1 MRNMTALDRIRMQ
14 IQWNRLLSVVEEQ
27 ARTLV
32 RTAFSTSAR
41 EAGDISAGVF
51 DTTGRM
57 LAQAV
62 TGTPGHV
69 NAMAASVRSFLAK
82 YPLDTMEEGDVFL
95 TNDPWLGTGH
105 LNDFTAVTPTF
116 HGGRIAALFASTTH
130 VVDIGGRGFG
140 PDGRQIYEEGLNI
153 PILPLAKRG
162 EFDAMVLEI
171 VRANVRNPV
180 EVEGD
185 LYSLAACNE
194 VGGRRLM
201 DMMTEFGL
209 ADLDD
214 ISRYVIE
221 TSREGMLAEIRG
233 LPHGTYRNSMR
244 IDGYE
249 RELDLVAAVTIDDTG
264 LAVDFD
270 GTSAVSTYGINVPIT
285 YTEAY
290 ASFGVRCVI
299 GSRIPNNAGSLAPV
313 RVTAPV
319 GTILNAPHPC
329 AVTGRHVIGQMLPDV
344 VLGCLGRII
353 PDRVPAEGTS
363 CLWNPVL
370 LGGHGMTGD
379 DLDDSGGPE
388 FAMNTFHAGG
398 TGGRP
403 GKDGLDA
410 TAFPSGVRNTPVE
423 VNETIAPLVFWR
435 KEYREDSGGPGAFR
449 GGTGQVMEIAHAG
462 DSAFAINSMFDRV
475 IHPPRGRNGGGP
487 GRTGRIYLKSGV
499 AEFRGKGRQTIPRG
513 DRLVLEMPG
522 GGGLGDPL
530 DRDPERVA
538 GDVRNG
544 LVSAG
549 RARADY
555 GVVIGADER
564 LDRERTEGERR
575 ARRRAGSEEGPGRGN
590 SAHAAAPM
598 PIDADAA

>member
-1 MRNMTALDRIRMQ
+1 MSNMTALDRIRMQ

-27 ARTLV
+27 AQTLV

-41 EAGDISAGVF
+41 EAGDISAGAF
-51 DTTGRM
+51 DTDGRM

-69 NAMAASVRSFLAK
+69 NAMAASVRSFLEK
-82 YPLDTMEEGDVFL
+82 FPLETMEEGDVFL

-116 HGGRIAALFASTTH
+116 HGGRIVALFASTTH

-140 PDGRQIYEEGLNI
+140 PDGRQVYEEGLNI

-162 EFDAMVLEI
+162 EFNSLVLEI

-194 VGGRRLM
+194 VGGRRLV
-201 DMMTEFGL
+201 DMMSEFEL

-214 ISRYVIE
+214 LARYVID
-221 TSREGMLAEIRG
+221 TSREGMLAEIRA

-249 RELDLVAAVTIDDTG
+249 RELDLVAAVTIDDSG
-264 LAVDFD
+264 MSVDFD

-299 GSRIPNNAGSLAPV
+299 GSRIPQQRGLARSGAGDRSGRDDPQRPAPLRGDRAPRHRPDAPRRRARVSRPDHPRPGAGRRDLVPLEPGPPRGARHDRGRPRRERRPRVRHEHLPHRGDGGTAREGRPRRDRLSVRSAEHPRRGERDHRPTRLLAQGVP
-313 RVTAPV
+313 R
-319 GTILNAPHPC
+319 G
-329 AVTGRHVIGQMLPDV
+329 
-344 VLGCLGRII
+344 LGGAG
-353 PDRVPAEGTS
+353 RVP
-363 CLWNPVL
+363 
-370 LGGHGMTGD
+370 
-379 DLDDSGGPE
+379 
-388 FAMNTFHAGG
+388 
-398 TGGRP
+398 
-403 GKDGLDA
+403 
-410 TAFPSGVRNTPVE
+410 
-423 VNETIAPLVFWR
+423 
-435 KEYREDSGGPGAFR
+435 
-449 GGTGQVMEIAHAG
+449 GGTGQIMEVAHAG

-475 IHPPRGRNGGGP
+475 IHPPRGRNGGGS
-487 GRTGRIYLKSGV
+487 GETGRIYLKSGA

-513 DRLVLEMPG
+513 DCLVLEMPG

-530 DRDPERVA
+530 DRDAERVVS
-538 GDVRNG
+538 DVRNG
-544 LVSAG
+544 LVSAE
-549 RARADY
+549 RALADY

-564 LDRERTEGERR
+564 LDRERTETERQARR
-575 ARRRAGSEEGPGRGN
+575 A
-590 SAHAAAPM
+590 AAA
-598 PIDADAA
+598 D

>member
-1 MRNMTALDRIRMQ
+1 MRNMTALDRIGMQ

-27 ARTLV
+27 ARTLM

-41 EAGDISAGVF
+41 EAGDISAGAF
-51 DTTGRM
+51 DTEGRM

-69 NAMAASVRSFLAK
+69 NAMAASVKSFLAK
-82 YPLDTMEEGDVFL
+82 YPLASMEEGDVFL

-105 LNDFTAVTPTF
+105 LNDFTAVTPAF
-116 HGGRIAALFASTTH
+116 HRGRIVALFASTTH
-130 VVDIGGRGFG
+130 VVDVGGRGFG
-140 PDGRQIYEEGLNI
+140 PDGRQVYEEGLNI
-153 PILPLAKRG
+153 PILPFARRG
-162 EFDAMVLEI
+162 RIDAAMLEI

-194 VGGRRLM
+194 VGGRRLV
-201 DMMTEFGL
+201 DMMGEFGL
-209 ADLDD
+209 EDVDEL
-214 ISRYVIE
+214 SRYVIE
-221 TSREGMLAEIRG
+221 ASREGMLKEIRA

-249 RELDLVAAVTIDDTG
+249 RPVDLVAAVTVDDTG
-264 LAVDFD
+264 IRVDFD
-270 GTSAVSTYGINVPIT
+270 GTSPVSSYGINVPIT

-290 ASFGVRCVI
+290 ASFGVRCVV
-299 GSRIPNNAGSLAPV
+299 GSRVPNNAGSLEPV

-329 AVTGRHVIGQMLPDV
+329 AVTARHVIGQMLPDV
-344 VLGCLGRII
+344 VFGCLNAIL
-353 PDRVPAEGTS
+353 PERVPAEGTS

-379 DLDDSGGPE
+379 GGPE
-388 FAMNTFHAGG
+388 EEREEDGRTFAMNTFHAGG
-398 TGGRP
+398 TGARP

-410 TAFPSGVRNTPVE
+410 TAFPSGVRNTPIE

-435 KEYREDSGGPGAFR
+435 KEYREDSGGRGRFR
-449 GGTGQVMEIAHAG
+449 GGVGQVMEVAHADG
-462 DSAFAINSMFDRV
+462 RAFAINTMFDRV
-475 IHPPRGRNGGGP
+475 VHPPRGRNGGGA
-487 GRTGRIYLKSGV
+487 GETGRIYLESGA

-513 DRLVLEMPG
+513 ERLVLEMPG

-530 DRDPERVA
+530 ERDAGRVA
-538 GDVRNG
+538 RDVRNG
-544 LVSAG
+544 FVSAA

-555 GVVIGADER
+555 GVVTDPDGA
-564 LDRERTEGERR
+564 LDAPATERER
-575 ARRRAGSEEGPGRGN
+575 AAMRAGREAEGGGAA
-590 SAHAAAPM
+590 SAAGP
-598 PIDADAA
+598 AD